1 MTSAGRFLTFE
12 GCEGCGKST
21 RITSTLAWL
30 RSAKLTVHEVRE
42 PGGTPVGEVIRHLLK
57 HDPVGQSMTAET
69 ELLLFAASRA
79 ELVRQLIHP
88 ALARGD
94 WIIADRFHDSTT
106 VFQGNARGLP
116 MEEVTFINRYAIA
129 QREPDLTL
137 VLDLDPAEAR
147 SRALR
152 RPRPAGQKDRL
163 EDLDLGFYQKVA
175 EGYRALAQREPKRV
189 KLIDA
194 SGSREQTFAMIQ
206 KELRHAF
213 SSLPR

>member
-1 MTSAGRFLTFE
+1 MTSPGRFITFE

-21 RITSTLAWL
+21 QIASTLTWL
-30 RSAKLTVHEVRE
+30 RATSLTIHEVRE
-42 PGGTPVGEVIRHLLK
+42 PGGTPVGESIRHLLK

-88 ALARGD
+88 ALARGE

-116 MEEVTFINRYAIA
+116 IEAVNFINHFAIA
-129 QREPDLTL
+129 HREPDLTL

-152 RPRPAGQKDRL
+152 RPRPTGQKDRI
-163 EDLDLGFYQKVA
+163 EDLDLGFYKKVA
-175 EGYRALAQREPKRV
+175 EGYRALAQREPQRV

-194 SGSREQTFAMIQ
+194 SGSREETFARIQ

-213 SSLPR
+213 STLPR